1 MQVRPYH
8 RQHLDRE
15 RTGSKMMDRY
25 DKAKKEHPDIDEW
38 SAATVFEEF
47 GDDADAI
54 LAGSTCEITDAP
66 WEDPAVFEKVVLV
79 LNHRPVMADMRQEVS
94 VKEIAYAVKTLKQ
107 RYPDDGFN
115 DVVCKY
121 IAGVAAEEGFA
132 VLPTE
137 IEFSQRFLPVI
148 KLSPEQ
154 EEIQSAYL
162 TEVNDYI
169 AMRTAASILFAVKG
183 E

>member
-1 MQVRPYH
+1 MFN
-8 RQHLDRE
+8 L
-15 RTGSKMMDRY
+15 Y

-54 LAGSTCEITDAP
+54 LAGSACEVSEAP
-66 WEDPAVFEKVVLV
+66 WEDPTVFEKVVLV
-79 LNHRPVMADMRQEVS
+79 LNHRPVMADMRQDLS
-94 VKEIAYAVKTLKQ
+94 VKEIAFAVKELKS
-107 RYPDDGFN
+107 RYPEDQFN
-115 DVVCKY
+115 DLVAKY
-121 IAGVAAEEGFA
+121 IASVAAEEGFA
-132 VLPTE
+132 VLPDE
-137 IEFSQRFLPVI
+137 VEFSQRFLPVI

-154 EEIQSAYL
+154 ESIQEAYL